1 MAKKPKM
8 SSLAT
13 ILDIARI
20 AKVSP
25 STVSRALREE
35 TVHLVRP
42 DKLKRIHEVMDTVNY
57 SPSRLARGLRN
68 SQTKTINLIVNYS
81 PNVFQ
86 TEIVPRLIAGI
97 TEVLVDSGYELK
109 LCMQRERASLMKLRE
124 YFTDSDGIIYASH
137 RLSGEELE
145 FLKSRSK
152 DCVVLE
158 DCIPVHWPI
167 EKCGFSTV
175 GITNE
180 DGCAEM
186 VRHLIKS
193 GHRKIAFV
201 KGLADSRDAEERY
214 KGYMR
219 AMNEAKIDIEPRWII
234 QGDFMEES
242 GREAIRVIHR
252 QLPEITACVFASD
265 EMAVGA
271 LDEAKLLGL
280 QLPKD
285 FSIAGYDNTRL
296 SRFCWP
302 KLTTVDQPREVLGE
316 SAARCLLEQIRSD
329 GFKVQHM
336 RIPHELHLRESTGAP
351 RKS

>member
-8 SSLAT
+8 SHLAT

-35 TVHLVRP
+35 TVHLVKP
-42 DKLKRIHEVMDTVNY
+42 DKLKRIQEVMDDVNY

-68 SQTKTINLIVNYS
+68 SRTKTINLVVNYS

-97 TEVLVDSGYELK
+97 TEVLVESGYELK

-124 YFTDSDGIIYASH
+124 YFTDSDGVIYASH
-137 RLSGEELE
+137 RLSDEELN

-175 GITNE
+175 GVNNE

-186 VRHLIKS
+186 VRHLVKA

-214 KGYMR
+214 KGYIR
-219 AMNEAKIDIEPRWII
+219 AMGEAGLEVDARWII
-234 QGDFMEES
+234 QGNFMEES
-242 GREAIRVIHR
+242 GREAIRFIHR

-271 LDEAKLLGL
+271 LDEAKSLGL

-302 KLTTVDQPREVLGE
+302 KLTTVDQPREKIGV
-316 SAARCLLEQIRSD
+316 SAAKCLLEQVRAD
-329 GFKVQHM
+329 GAKVQHL
-336 RIPHELHLRESTGAP
+336 RIPHQIHLRESTGTP

>member
-1 MAKKPKM
+1 M
-8 SSLAT
+8 SHLAT

-35 TVHLVRP
+35 TIHLVRP
-42 DKLKRIHEVMDTVNY
+42 DKLKRIHEVMDDVNY

-68 SQTKTINLIVNYS
+68 NQTKTINLVVNYS

-97 TEVLVDSGYELK
+97 TEVLVESGYELK
-109 LCMQRERASLMKLRE
+109 LCMQREQASLMKLRE

-137 RLSGEELE
+137 RLSGEELN
-145 FLKSRSK
+145 FLKARSRN
-152 DCVVLE
+152 CVVLE
-158 DCIPVHWPI
+158 DCIPIHWPI
-167 EKCGFSTV
+167 EKCSFSTV

-186 VRHLIKS
+186 VRHLIQA
-193 GHRKIAFV
+193 GHQRIAFV
-201 KGLADSRDAEERY
+201 KGLTDSRDAEERY
-214 KGYMR
+214 RGYTR
-219 AMNEAKIDIEPRWII
+219 AMSEAGLDVDERWIF
-234 QGDFMEES
+234 QGNFMEDS
-242 GREAIRVIHR
+242 GREAIRFIHR
-252 QLPEITACVFASD
+252 QLPQVTACVFASD
-265 EMAVGA
+265 DMAVGA
-271 LDEAKLLGL
+271 LDEAKSLGI

-302 KLTTVDQPREVLGE
+302 KLTTVDQPREKIGV

-329 GFKVQHM
+329 EFKIQHM
-336 RIPHELHLRESTGAP
+336 RLPHQIHLRESTAMP
-351 RKS
+351 RKAAS